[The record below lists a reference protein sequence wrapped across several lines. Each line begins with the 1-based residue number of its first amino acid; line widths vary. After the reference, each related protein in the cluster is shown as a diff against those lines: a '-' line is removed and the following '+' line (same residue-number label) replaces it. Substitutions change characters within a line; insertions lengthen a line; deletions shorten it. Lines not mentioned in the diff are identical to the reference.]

1 MRLILSKM
9 AAVAGI
15 LFVSLSAFAADS
27 RNVTFKSG
35 DETVSGILYTPAA
48 AAKPKYPLPAIV
60 IIHEWW
66 GLNDWVK
73 EEAAKFADEGY
84 VTLAVDLYRGKVAD
98 NADLAHELMRGLPR
112 DRAVRDMRGAVA
124 FLQLLKTVNKK
135 KIGAIGW
142 CMGGSMTEALVENE
156 PTLTAAVINYGG
168 VSQDKET
175 LTKVNAQ
182 VLGLFG
188 AKDGGIPVDDV
199 RKWEAQLKALGK
211 KVEVVVYPEAGHAFQ
226 NPNNK
231 RGYRA
236 DDAADAWKRQVAFLA
251 QTLK

>member
-1 MRLILSKM
+1 MYRLMKFALAFALL
-9 AAVAGI
+9 AA
-15 LFVSLSAFAADS
+15 SAFAADS
-27 RNVTFKSG
+27 KPVTYLSG
-35 DETVSGILYTPAA
+35 DEAVSGILYMPAGA
-48 AAKPKYPLPAIV
+48 EHAKKPLPAIV

-66 GLNDWVK
+66 GLNAWVK
-73 EEAAKFADEGY
+73 EQAAKFADEGY
-84 VTLAVDLYRGKVAD
+84 VTLAIDLYRGKVAD

-112 DRAVRDMRGAVA
+112 DRAIRDMRAAVA
-124 FLQLLKTVNKK
+124 LLSGLGFVNKK

-142 CMGGSMTEALVENE
+142 CMGGSMAGALAENE
-156 PTLTAAVINYGG
+156 PNLSAAVINYGG

-175 LTKVNAQ
+175 LTRVNAQ
-182 VLGLFG
+182 ILGLFG

-211 KVEVVVYPEAGHAFQ
+211 KVEVVVYPEAGHAFE

-236 DDAADAWKRQVAFLA
+236 DDAADAWKRQVAFFA
-251 QTLK
+251 QALK